1 VGYSVSLVTGDVT
14 IPAGSADAAL
24 AAIRALDRRDDLKTG
39 WSRQQLPDGTFR
51 ERPHWSFTDP
61 DEVEAAHTLADALR
75 AFRFEPVLSPDD
87 DICGVALE
95 GGTRSRGDEVHAR
108 SASTIS
114 ESLKKASKSTAL
126 SGRRGRSGS
135 SGTFQV
141 WPRGGILSMSTG

>member
-1 VGYSVSLVTGDVT
+1 VRVGYSVSLVTGDVT

-39 WSRQQLPDGTFR
+39 WSRQQLRDGTFR

-95 GGTRSRGDEVHAR
+95 GGTRSRGDEVH
-108 SASTIS
+108 
-114 ESLKKASKSTAL
+114 LWKALAPFVKE
-126 SGRRGRSGS
+126 GGEM
-135 SGTFQV
+135 V
-141 WPRGGILSMSTG
+141 WLGEGDRVTRWSFDGDTLTVSDGPDLVD